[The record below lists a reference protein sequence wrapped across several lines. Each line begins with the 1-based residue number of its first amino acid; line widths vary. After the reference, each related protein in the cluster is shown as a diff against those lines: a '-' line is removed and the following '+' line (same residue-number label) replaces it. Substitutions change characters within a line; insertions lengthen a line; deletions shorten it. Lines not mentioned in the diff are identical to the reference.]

1 MSFCINTFDFIPSD
15 ERIMYETAFNS
26 ITQLELWDY
35 LKNFDTQSFMF
46 SNNEEIQRIY
56 NKIEELGYTGHSGS
70 SFGFIM
76 RSMEYIAKNGL
87 TKFEEEY
94 TMQNSCCNKK

>member
-1 MSFCINTFDFIPSD
+1 
-15 ERIMYETAFNS
+15 MYETAFNS

-35 LKNFDTQSFMF
+35 MKNFDAKNFMF

-56 NKIEELGYTGHSGS
+56 NKIEELGYNGHSGS

-94 TMQNSCCNKK
+94 TMQNSCSNKK